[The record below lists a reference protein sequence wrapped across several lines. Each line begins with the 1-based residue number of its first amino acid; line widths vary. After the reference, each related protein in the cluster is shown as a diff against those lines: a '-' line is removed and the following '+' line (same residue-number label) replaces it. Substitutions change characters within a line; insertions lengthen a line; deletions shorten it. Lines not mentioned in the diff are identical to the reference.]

1 MDSNAVVLL
10 FDFLNLWI
18 WINSFVQVKK
28 YSGEHEDS
36 KEDEE
41 NDGGA
46 PQSVAFWGTVS
57 EAFGNTDESK
67 LPPEDDDSVG
77 IRHLFHSDRF
87 KGALT

>member
-1 MDSNAVVLL
+1 
-10 FDFLNLWI
+10 
-18 WINSFVQVKK
+18 VKK

>member
-1 MDSNAVVLL
+1 M
-10 FDFLNLWI
+10 
-18 WINSFVQVKK
+18 KK

-67 LPPEDDDSVG
+67 LPPEDDDSVV